1 MLMAR
6 QLTAILHILLER
18 NLNICYPKKLL
29 FFQNLAQKTYRMH
42 SPSRFSTMSRR
53 LSIYVIS
60 VIVFTCICPSDQL
73 KIQPSSMSRRS
84 FVVGVGMAFAGG
96 SSANAVLVNP
106 YPQELFRIFQQN
118 SADVIRY
125 KGELVDPLSPNSKPG
140 SETARGNLV
149 ALLNNLA
156 SITTISDPQ
165 ELSKVIMDLPIKVDE
180 VPKLKKVFNAYA
192 DNIFFTPE
200 SQRGNK
206 YLSGGAEPTSEQSV
220 LYLLRNN
227 IIDGLLALE
236 AECRYVLTTQGNDN
250 DNDNGDLEGA
260 RKELRDAVNLYLMKI
275 EV

>member
-1 MLMAR
+1 
-6 QLTAILHILLER
+6 
-18 NLNICYPKKLL
+18 
-29 FFQNLAQKTYRMH
+29 
-42 SPSRFSTMSRR
+42 
-53 LSIYVIS
+53 
-60 VIVFTCICPSDQL
+60 
-73 KIQPSSMSRRS
+73 
-84 FVVGVGMAFAGG
+84 MAFAGG

-250 DNDNGDLEGA
+250 DNDNDNGDLEGA